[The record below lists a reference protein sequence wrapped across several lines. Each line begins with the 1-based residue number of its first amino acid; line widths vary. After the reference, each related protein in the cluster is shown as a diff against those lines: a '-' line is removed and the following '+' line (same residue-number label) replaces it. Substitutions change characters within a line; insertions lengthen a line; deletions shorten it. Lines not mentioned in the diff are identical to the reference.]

1 MGGDSISDNEEHTND
16 NFTAAQHRQ
25 RNVTKPPKKHFI
37 HHNNQVIVEDI
48 PNDMDFNKKYK
59 TLDPTYK
66 IRSHHMDSITNY
78 NSLERGTR
86 RRLPDVPTHST
97 PIHHGFNTQS
107 LPRPPKHHHREQ
119 SDSRSRERYAECQ
132 LISKE
137 FNSVWKLI
145 QTLVKQ
151 AQMKFIGNW
160 TSASNCTILISA
172 LSFQSFTYSLFSLHS
187 CFVHSVWKLK
197 IA

>member
-1 MGGDSISDNEEHTND
+1 MVPLKRKINHLFSQFRFHGSPPLPRFRPPPPPNGQRNSRPGKGVEITEMGGDSISDTEDHAND
-16 NFTAAQHRQ
+16 NMTATQHRQ

-66 IRSHHMDSITNY
+66 IRSHHMDSIPNY

-137 FNSVWKLI
+137 FNSV
-145 QTLVKQ
+145 
-151 AQMKFIGNW
+151 
-160 TSASNCTILISA
+160 
-172 LSFQSFTYSLFSLHS
+172 
-187 CFVHSVWKLK
+187 
-197 IA
+197 

>member
-16 NFTAAQHRQ
+16 NFTATQHRQ

-119 SDSRSRERYAECQ
+119 SDSRSRERYVTECQ

-137 FNSVWKLI
+137 FNSV
-145 QTLVKQ
+145 
-151 AQMKFIGNW
+151 
-160 TSASNCTILISA
+160 
-172 LSFQSFTYSLFSLHS
+172 
-187 CFVHSVWKLK
+187 
-197 IA
+197 